1 MKMVQLMMMMMTIM
15 IRMMTIMIRI
25 VMMMIMMM
33 MSGSSGWFKNQKD
46 GNLVNWSTHSQV
58 YGFLM

>member
-15 IRMMTIMIRI
+15 IRMMMM
-25 VMMMIMMM
+25 VMMMM